1 MVFEGKREIN
11 RLFSVLSKFF
21 KVFNHFLTTYLSR
34 LLTIGFLIPLIA
46 ASINSKNFDEII
58 NLIEVFVLVS
68 ATLSLLSFTYVMAIE
83 NMKEKVLKSVLSAGE
98 LFFMSTV
105 QFIVGLFLLFI
116 LNAFGIG
123 FLPVSTLKLSFNL
136 NDLMGILIFIFQIAV
151 IFEIVFAL
159 SKFFK
164 GVTKVYWTF
173 RIEGFASIIQSSR
186 ENLLKIKKNNK
197 EKNKKNLTD

>member
-11 RLFSVLSKFF
+11 RLLSVISKFF

-46 ASINSKNFDEII
+46 TSINSKNFNEII

-68 ATLSLLSFTYVMAIE
+68 ATLSLLSFTYVMALE

-116 LNAFGIG
+116 LNSFGIG

-164 GVTKVYWTF
+164 GVMKVYWTF

-186 ENLLKIKKNNK
+186 EKLLKIKKSNK
-197 EKNKKNLTD
+197 EKN

>member
-11 RLFSVLSKFF
+11 RLLSVISKFF

-46 ASINSKNFDEII
+46 ASINSKNFNEII

-68 ATLSLLSFTYVMAIE
+68 ATLSLLSFTYVMALE

-116 LNAFGIG
+116 LNSFGIG

-164 GVTKVYWTF
+164 GVMKVYWTF

-186 ENLLKIKKNNK
+186 EKLLKIKKSNK
-197 EKNKKNLTD
+197 EKN

>member
-1 MVFEGKREIN
+1 MVFEGKREIK
-11 RLFSVLSKFF
+11 RLLSIISKFF

-46 ASINSKNFDEII
+46 ASINSKNFNEII

-68 ATLSLLSFTYVMAIE
+68 ATLSLLSFTYVMALE
-83 NMKEKVLKSVLSAGE
+83 NMKEKVFKSILSAGE

-123 FLPVSTLKLSFNL
+123 FLPVSTLKLSFNWH
-136 NDLMGILIFIFQIAV
+136 DLLGILIFIFQIAV

-164 GVTKVYWTF
+164 GVMKVYWTF
-173 RIEGFASIIQSSR
+173 RIEGFASIIQSGR
-186 ENLLKIKKNNK
+186 EKILKLKKTHKKDNK
-197 EKNKKNLTD
+197 YDLTD